1 MDYYSADRPCVAGGW
16 ANPADVRRFLPDV
29 EAIVAGDHGEIEAAI
44 VEATGQVQS
53 LLRARYPAGW
63 PWGLE
68 VPAAL
73 RGAVARIAAYT
84 LALSHLASTVG
95 SDLADALRLE
105 RDAALRYV
113 ESLVKREAHP
123 ALPQV
128 PSRFR
133 PAVARPPG
141 GEFGLKP

>member
-1 MDYYSADRPCVAGGW
+1 VDYYDAGAPLVSGGW
-16 ANPADVRRFLPDV
+16 ANPADVKRFLPDV
-29 EAIVAGDHGEIEAAI
+29 EVMLGGDRAELEAA
-44 VEATGQVQS
+44 VLEATGQVQS

-63 PWGLE
+63 PWGTVVPVE
-68 VPAAL
+68 V
-73 RGAVARIAAYT
+73 RGAVGRIAAYT
-84 LALSHLASTVG
+84 LALGHLSSTVG